1 MNELMD
7 QLDNL
12 KDELDTST
20 MVMDIR
26 SLLKRIEEDT
36 KLSSMLKD
44 YQVRPNDELKNK
56 ILASDLFQEFKIK
69 ETELNLFIMEVNQ
82 RLGKITKKGG
92 CIHESH

>member
-1 MNELMD
+1 MNELLD
-7 QLDNL
+7 KLDNL
-12 KDELDTST
+12 KDELDASS

-36 KLSSMLKD
+36 ELSSMLKD

-56 ILASDLFQEFKIK
+56 ILESDLFQEYKIK
-69 ETELNLFIMEVNQ
+69 ETVLNLFIMEVNQ

>member
-12 KDELDTST
+12 KNELDASS

-36 KLSSMLKD
+36 ELSSMLKD

-56 ILASDLFQEFKIK
+56 ILESDLFQEYKIK

-82 RLGKITKKGG
+82 RLGVIHKKGG

>member
-1 MNELMD
+1 MD

-36 KLSSMLKD
+36 ELSSMLKD